1 MAGAIWVLAE
11 NWRGELTDAAF
22 ETLALGRE
30 LADGFGVGLTAV
42 LMGSGVSP
50 LADQLGAADAV
61 ILVESPASVDG
72 ELGAMSAAL
81 ADLIAE
87 HHPRAVL
94 LALSNVSWDLVGL
107 LPAVSGVPLVNS
119 CLDVA
124 VEDGDLEAKCLLYG
138 GKMEVTVRPA
148 GETAVFSILPGARP
162 ADAGRRDGSPPM
174 DRISIELRDR
184 AVRFVEYVEPDAGDI
199 DITRQD
205 VLVAVGRGLQGEANL
220 DLAEEL
226 AELLGG
232 VVCGSRPAID
242 QDWLPLSRQVGKS
255 GLQVKPRLYL
265 ALGISGAPEHIEGM
279 RDADLIIA
287 VNTDP
292 EAPIFRTAD
301 FGVEADL
308 LDVASELID
317 LVQEAKEG

>member
-1 MAGAIWVLAE
+1 MTGDIWAVAE
-11 NWRGELTDAAF
+11 SWRGELTGAAF

-30 LADGFGVGLTAV
+30 LADGLDVGLTAV
-42 LMGSGVSP
+42 LLGSGVSP
-50 LADQLGAADAV
+50 LADQLGIADAV
-61 ILVESPASVDG
+61 ILVETPTSVEGD
-72 ELGAMSAAL
+72 LGMLGGAL
-81 ADLIAE
+81 ADLMTE
-87 HHPRAVL
+87 HHPRAMLV
-94 LALSNVSWDLVGL
+94 ALSNVSWDLVGL
-107 LPAVSGVPLVNS
+107 LPAESGFALANS

-124 VEDGDLEAKCLLYG
+124 VVDGSLEATCLLYG
-138 GKMEVTVRPA
+138 GKMEAIVRPA
-148 GETAVFSILPGARP
+148 GETAIFGILPGARP
-162 ADAGRRDGSPPM
+162 ADAGRREGPPP
-174 DRISIELRDR
+174 IEEVSIELSDR
-184 AVRFVEYVEPDAGDI
+184 AVRFVGYLEPDTDDI
-199 DITRQD
+199 DITNQEI
-205 VLVAVGRGLQGEANL
+205 LIAVGRGLQGEANL

-255 GLQVKPRLYL
+255 GLQVKPRLYV

-287 VNTDP
+287 VNTDL

-308 LDVASELID
+308 LDVVSELID
-317 LVQEAKEG
+317 LVQASREG

>member
-1 MAGAIWVLAE
+1 MTGDIWAVAE
-11 NWRGELTDAAF
+11 SWRGELTGAAF

-30 LADGFGVGLTAV
+30 LADGLDVGLTAV
-42 LMGSGVSP
+42 LLGSGVSP
-50 LADQLGAADAV
+50 LADQLGIADAV
-61 ILVESPASVDG
+61 ILVETPTSVEGD
-72 ELGAMSAAL
+72 LGMLGGAL
-81 ADLIAE
+81 ADLMAE
-87 HHPRAVL
+87 HHPRAMLV
-94 LALSNVSWDLVGL
+94 ALSNVSWDLVGL
-107 LPAVSGVPLVNS
+107 LPAESGFALANS

-124 VEDGDLEAKCLLYG
+124 VVDGSLEATCLLYG
-138 GKMEVTVRPA
+138 GKMEAIVRPA
-148 GETAVFSILPGARP
+148 GETAIFGILPGARP
-162 ADAGRRDGSPPM
+162 ADAGRREGPPPIEE
-174 DRISIELRDR
+174 ISIELRDR
-184 AVRFVEYVEPDAGDI
+184 AVRFVGYLEPDTDDI
-199 DITRQD
+199 DITGQEI
-205 VLVAVGRGLQGEANL
+205 LIAVGRGLQGEANL

-255 GLQVKPRLYL
+255 GLQVKPRLYV

-287 VNTDP
+287 VNTDL

-308 LDVASELID
+308 LDVVSELID
-317 LVQEAKEG
+317 LVQASREG

>member
-1 MAGAIWVLAE
+1 MTGDIWVHAE

-30 LADGFGVGLTAV
+30 LADGLDVGLTAV
-42 LMGSGVSP
+42 LVGGGVSP

-61 ILVESPASVDG
+61 ILAESAASMDG
-72 ELGAMSAAL
+72 ELGAMGAAL
-81 ADLIAE
+81 TDLMAE
-87 HHPRAVL
+87 RRPRAVL
-94 LALSNVSWDLVGL
+94 MALSNVSWDLVGL
-107 LPAVSGVPLVNS
+107 LPAMSGVPLANS

-124 VEDGDLEAKCLLYG
+124 VADGDLEATCLLYG
-138 GKMEVTVRPA
+138 GKMEATVRPTGA
-148 GETAVFSILPGARP
+148 TAVFGILPGARP
-162 ADAGRRDGSPPM
+162 ADTGRREGSPPI
-174 DRISIELRDR
+174 DVISIELPDR

-220 DLAEEL
+220 DLAEKL

-265 ALGISGAPEHIEGM
+265 ALGISGAPEHVEGM

-292 EAPIFRTAD
+292 DAPIFRTAG

-317 LVQEAKEG
+317 LLQEAKEG